1 MTPVTESI
9 WSILDPYGPY
19 SKSQCRNCKYLID
32 GHCDMICEKHKEIP
46 MDIWNNKEV
55 CTEKETVSEKTLE

>member
-1 MTPVTESI
+1 MTPVTELI
-9 WSILDPYGPY
+9 TSILDPYGPY

-46 MDIWNNKEV
+46 MEIWNN
-55 CTEKETVSEKTLE
+55 EKKCSEKKE